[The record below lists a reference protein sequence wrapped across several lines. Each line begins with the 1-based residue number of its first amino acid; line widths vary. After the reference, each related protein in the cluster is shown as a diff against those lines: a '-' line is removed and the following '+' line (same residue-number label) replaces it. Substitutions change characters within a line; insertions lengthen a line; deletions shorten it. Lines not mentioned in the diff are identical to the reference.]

1 MIQGRTPPMPRT
13 ENVELAVLCLV
24 HDKDSYLLQDRVKE
38 DRKGL
43 YPPGGHVE
51 PGESI
56 VDAVIREMK
65 EETGLTVINPKLCG
79 IKQFPIENG
88 RYLVFLFQTDQFEDG
103 IVSSEEGQMRWIK
116 KKDLSGFISFKKP
129 KQFCLLLDVEIP
141 IRHPHFLHWD
151 KISKVYSD
159 KVLPFFPCPV

>member
-1 MIQGRTPPMPRT
+1 MPRT
-13 ENVELAVLCLV
+13 ENVELTVLCLV

-38 DRKGL
+38 DWKGL

-88 RYLVFLFQTDQFEDG
+88 RYLVFLFQTDQFEG
-103 IVSSEEGQMRWIK
+103 EIVSSEEGQMRWIK
-116 KKDLSGFISFKKP
+116 KKDLSGVNLIKDFDELIRVM
-129 KQFCLLLDVEIP
+129 LD
-141 IRHPHFLHWD
+141 D
-151 KISKVYSD
+151 KLSEFQYVIEDGEGKIIL
-159 KVLPFFPCPV
+159 K